1 MYKKYIKDCVDSIFS
16 ILPYYDAVSIIM
28 GDKKK
33 SFDVLY
39 SKSLSDFLVQLQDEV
54 AKNKD
59 TFNAKYS
66 KEFIIDFFIKYC
78 EKEALLD
85 LNKKEYYALVHA
97 ILKKMTNKIRIKP
110 KIWQIIKNTDIE
122 ISEVIITLNGSMSF
136 DDIYKDLY
144 NLNTVDTLYMFDNLK
159 YDFDEVI
166 KNKPFNFYLPLSFYF
181 MDIVNYPLFLIEQEL
196 NKLKGKKDY
205 NLEVEKNMSL
215 FFNLLKI
222 EKEILED
229 YNKTKQSRCSEN
241 MLLGKIPRNI
251 EFLYEGLESFEDIVE
266 KRIDEF
272 HFQIASVVGESYI
285 VD

>member
-1 MYKKYIKDCVDSIFS
+1 M
-16 ILPYYDAVSIIM
+16 L
-28 GDKKK
+28 
-33 SFDVLY
+33 
-39 SKSLSDFLVQLQDEV
+39 
-54 AKNKD
+54 N
-59 TFNAKYS
+59 
-66 KEFIIDFFIKYC
+66 
-78 EKEALLD
+78 
-85 LNKKEYYALVHA
+85 LNKKEYYALVNA

-166 KNKPFNFYLPLSFYF
+166 KNNPFNFYLPLSFYF

-196 NKLKGKKDY
+196 NKLNGEKEY
-205 NLEVEKNMSL
+205 NIEVEKNMSL
-215 FFNLLKI
+215 LFNLLKI

-229 YNKTKQSRCSEN
+229 YNKTKQYRCSEN
-241 MLLGKIPRNI
+241 MLLGEIPKNI

-266 KRIDEF
+266 KRIDKF